1 MNVTEKTRM
10 SDKLTIRNILFLML
24 TVAIYSSAGFFS
36 KLASGYD
43 FLSLFYICCL
53 GGVITILGVYAVLW
67 QIALKK
73 IPLNQAYLFRSL
85 GVVYGLAIAYFI
97 FQETITWGNLLGG
110 GIVLGGLLVLMTE
123 KTADRSA

>member
-1 MNVTEKTRM
+1 M

-73 IPLNQAYLFRSL
+73 IPLNQAYLFRSF
-85 GVVYGLAIAYFI
+85 GVVYGLTIACFA
-97 FQETITWGNLLGG
+97 FHESITWENLLGG

-123 KTADRSA
+123 KTVDRSI

>member
-1 MNVTEKTRM
+1 MTEKT
-10 SDKLTIRNILFLML
+10 SKVQDNLTIRNILFLMF

-43 FLSLFYICCL
+43 FLSLLYICCL
-53 GGVITILGVYAVLW
+53 GGVITILGIYAVLW

-85 GVVYGLAIAYFI
+85 GLVYGLAIAF
-97 FQETITWGNLLGG
+97 FAFHETITWENLLGG
-110 GIVLGGLLVLMTE
+110 GVVLGGLLVLMTE
-123 KTADRSA
+123 KTTDRSM